1 MKKASASV
9 FADTGTLQRHDLPV
23 LNSDP
28 FKSPFIN
35 YYIYIMDNKLFTIF
49 TRTPLHVGVGATVGA
64 IDQPIQRERH
74 TGFPIIP
81 GSSIKGVLRYT
92 AERLD
97 SVDIKAIQDLFGPE
111 LTGENAE
118 KEARAGD
125 LTFGEAQIIAFPVR
139 SAKGSFA
146 YITCPLSLQ
155 RYARHSNSKLPTP
168 PNPEVQTCLAGP
180 KVTLP
185 SSKVVLEEYA
195 FSSEGSF
202 PTEWEAELKSL
213 IGDPVWQ
220 EAGGRLVLLCDGD
233 FSHFVTTATEISTH
247 VKIDSKTGAASKGA
261 LFNLESVPAETLFVA
276 PIQIVGRTGKEK
288 SDHYQTDSAKEL
300 ADLIDR
306 HPVLQFGG
314 NSTTGRGFCSVTLR

>member
-1 MKKASASV
+1 M
-9 FADTGTLQRHDLPV
+9 
-23 LNSDP
+23 NSI
-28 FKSPFIN
+28 KTRI
-35 YYIYIMDNKLFTIF
+35 LTIF
-49 TRTPLHVGVGATVGA
+49 TRTPLHVGVGSTVGA

-92 AERLD
+92 AASLD
-97 SVDIKAIQDLFGPE
+97 SLDRKTVINDLFGPE

-118 KEARAGD
+118 KDARAGD
-125 LTFGEAQIIAFPVR
+125 LTFEKAQLVAFPVR

-146 YITCPLSLQ
+146 YITCPLALQ
-155 RYARHSNSKLPTP
+155 RYARHSSRSIPAPKSPDD
-168 PNPEVQTCLAGP
+168 QTCLAGP

-185 SSKVVLEEYA
+185 SKKVVLEEYA

-202 PTEWEAELKSL
+202 PEEWEAELKGL
-213 IGDPVWQ
+213 IQDPVWQ
-220 EAGGRLVLLCDGD
+220 EASGRLVLLSDGD

-247 VKIDSKTGAASKGA
+247 VKIDARTGAASKGA

-276 PIQIVGRTGKEK
+276 PVQIVGRPPNEATGY
-288 SDHYQTDSAKEL
+288 YQTDSAKEL
-300 ADLIDR
+300 AALVER